1 MTRIFL
7 LFCRAALAV
16 AFASA
21 QAAALQALPPSRP
34 SPNSP
39 QFVALTT
46 FAFQAAATR
55 AAERR
60 VTDRRLLD
68 ISARIANRDAE
79 ISALRRSAERN
90 QRATAHRIAELE
102 LAVAQEKFAFMEELA
117 RRDAEYDRDRSI
129 LLLAGEQLLAT
140 PEGADAL
147 RLYNEG
153 GPGAY
158 QAADR
163 VLAQVEE
170 QRRRAREA
178 QSRAQLAQ
186 DRRVRAAFAT
196 DAYNKGLTSVSTA
209 IARYDDVLAIEPDSA
224 PDLWAAATLSAE
236 VDLARALRYIDRA
249 LLLPTE
255 GFNQYLVLIVACQ
268 NFSRLGDLQRGANYC
283 RRAEEVAQAHTGG
296 PEAAA
301 WRHRAIAARLD
312 LAYVHYAWNDTA
324 EADRIYVGVV
334 DDVNNTIMR
343 QEIEPQTFF
352 DILRTL
358 NLIGQVRYGSSPVTA
373 EKAGFYVQHMRGLSA
388 QADRI
393 PAEYNQ
399 YPIVVRLRQDIARG
413 LAQALFYQTL
423 ERRYLDE
430 FARLTRLEES
440 TIPRDAG
447 TSLAQKINYEGN
459 LELCEMYMLAHDNVA
474 AASECQVAGTAI
486 ESLRSR
492 VNHPADQLKFA
503 MDLAHAQH
511 ELGLAQSAA
520 GNRRAAIEAYRAA
533 VIANR
538 EVIDHPGLAPTH
550 LAAWREG
557 YLASSANL
565 AYLLLQNG
573 EQTEARRLLVEALPI
588 ARAAA
593 DAPNP
598 SPSVQRDL
606 LDILGELAAMRDAP
620 VSWSEVVNQYERLER
635 LGLLTEADR
644 AQRTRVIGL
653 AASER
658 ARH

>member
-1 MTRIFL
+1 M
-7 LFCRAALAV
+7 
-16 AFASA
+16 
-21 QAAALQALPPSRP
+21 QAPRTSRP

-39 QFVALTT
+39 QFIALTT
-46 FAFQAAATR
+46 FAYQAAATR

-60 VTDRRLLD
+60 VTDRRLLGMN
-68 ISARIANRDAE
+68 AQIANRDAE
-79 ISALRRSAERN
+79 ISALRRSAARN
-90 QRATAHRIAELE
+90 QGATARRIAELD
-102 LAVAQEKFAFMEELA
+102 LVIAQEKFAFMDELA

-140 PEGADAL
+140 PEGANAL

-170 QRRRAREA
+170 QRRRARET
-178 QSRAQLAQ
+178 QSRTELAQ
-186 DRRVRAAFAT
+186 DRRVRAALAA
-196 DAYNKGLTSVSTA
+196 DAYNKGLTSISTV

-224 PDLWAAATLSAE
+224 PDLWVVAALSAE
-236 VDLARALRYIDRA
+236 VDLARALRYIDHA

-255 GFNQYLVLIVACQ
+255 GVNQYLVLIVACQ

-283 RRAEEVAQAHTGG
+283 RRAEEVAQAHAGG

-324 EADRIYVGVV
+324 EADRIYLGVV
-334 DDVNNTIMR
+334 DDVNTIIMR
-343 QEIEPQTFF
+343 QEIEPQVFF
-352 DILRTL
+352 AILRTL
-358 NLIGQVRYGSSPVTA
+358 NLIGQERYGSSPVTA
-373 EKAGFYVQHMRGLSA
+373 EKAGLYVQHMRGLSA

-393 PAEYNQ
+393 PAEYDQ
-399 YPIVVRLRQDIARG
+399 YPIVVRLRQDIARD
-413 LAQALFYQTL
+413 LAKALFYQTH
-423 ERRYLDE
+423 ERHYLDE

-440 TIPRDAG
+440 TLPHDAG
-447 TSLAQKINYEGN
+447 TTLPEEINYEGKV
-459 LELCEMYMLAHDNVA
+459 ELCEMYMVAHDNVA
-474 AASECQVAGTAI
+474 AASECQAAGTAI

-503 MDLAHAQH
+503 MDLARAQH
-511 ELGLAQSAA
+511 DLGLAQSAV
-520 GNRRAAIEAYRAA
+520 GNRGAAIEAYRAA

-550 LAAWREG
+550 LAAWREDF
-557 YLASSANL
+557 LASSANL

-573 EQTEARRLLVEALPI
+573 EQTEAHRLLLEALPI

-593 DAPNP
+593 NAPNP
-598 SPSVQRDL
+598 SPSVQRNL
-606 LDILGELAAMRDAP
+606 LDILGELAAMGDAAVP
-620 VSWSEVVNQYERLER
+620 WSQVVDQYERLER

-644 AQRTRVIGL
+644 AQRARVVGL
-653 AASER
+653 AARER